1 MTTYQGGKQRIGK
14 KIHDIIQLV
23 ENNLSSKKLSYFEP
37 FVGMAGVL
45 KHFGEDDDREL
56 YASDI
61 NIDLI
66 MMWKA
71 LQKGWKP
78 PKSCTRKK
86 YETLKKSKKHSPER
100 SFIGSV
106 ASWGGIFFHAF
117 RLDYKKDKDFIMEG
131 YRSLM
136 KIKPLIKKV
145 KFKHAVNYK
154 EWDVKNFLIYCDP
167 PYKDNNLGTKN
178 SLFKTFNHEE
188 FWDVMRKWSKNN
200 IVIIS
205 ESNAPKDFKKLW
217 CTNSYNSNIYKTKK
231 YSDCLFIHEND
242 YKKLSIETIKEIKDI

>member
-106 ASWGGIFFHAF
+106 ASWGGIFFH
-117 RLDYKKDKDFIMEG
+117 DF
-131 YRSLM
+131 
-136 KIKPLIKKV
+136 
-145 KFKHAVNYK
+145 
-154 EWDVKNFLIYCDP
+154 
-167 PYKDNNLGTKN
+167 
-178 SLFKTFNHEE
+178 
-188 FWDVMRKWSKNN
+188 
-200 IVIIS
+200 
-205 ESNAPKDFKKLW
+205 
-217 CTNSYNSNIYKTKK
+217 
-231 YSDCLFIHEND
+231 
-242 YKKLSIETIKEIKDI
+242 